1 MKNKRLKRTISK
13 LVKIAKVKPPV
24 RIANMTMKNRA
35 GDEARKEYTVKM
47 QKFNKAT
54 GVPVR
59 KKPKP
64 KR

>member
-1 MKNKRLKRTISK
+1 MENKRLKRTISK
-13 LVKIAKVKPPV
+13 LVKKTKPPV
-24 RIANMTMKNRA
+24 KTGNMKMKTPA
-35 GDEARKEYTVKM
+35 GAEARKEYGLKM

-59 KKPKP
+59 KRAKP

>member
-1 MKNKRLKRTISK
+1 MPLRSIKKPSKEIKAPVKTGNMK
-13 LVKIAKVKPPV
+13 
-24 RIANMTMKNRA
+24 MKTPA
-35 GDEARKEYTVKM
+35 GAEARKEYGLKM

-59 KKPKP
+59 KIAKP

>member
-1 MKNKRLKRTISK
+1 MDYNRIKPRKNRPAK
-13 LVKIAKVKPPV
+13 KIKPPV
-24 RIANMTMKNRA
+24 KTGNMKMKNRA

-47 QKFNKAT
+47 QKFNKTT
-54 GVPVR
+54 GVPVI

>member
-1 MKNKRLKRTISK
+1 MDYNRTKPRKNRPAK
-13 LVKIAKVKPPV
+13 KVKPPV
-24 RIANMTMKNRA
+24 RTANMTMKTPA
-35 GDEARKEYTVKM
+35 GAEARKEYGLKM

-59 KKPKP
+59 KRAKP

>member
-1 MKNKRLKRTISK
+1 MDYNRTKPIKNRPAK
-13 LVKIAKVKPPV
+13 KVKPPV
-24 RIANMTMKNRA
+24 RTANMTMKTSA
-35 GDEARKEYTVKM
+35 GAEARKEYTVKM

>member
-1 MKNKRLKRTISK
+1 MDYNRIKPRKNRPAK
-13 LVKIAKVKPPV
+13 KVKPPV
-24 RIANMTMKNRA
+24 RTANMKMKTPA
-35 GDEARKEYTVKM
+35 GVEARKDYTVKM

-59 KKPKP
+59 KRPKP

>member
-1 MKNKRLKRTISK
+1 MDYNRTKPRKNRPAK
-13 LVKIAKVKPPV
+13 KVKPPV
-24 RIANMTMKNRA
+24 RTANMTMKNRA

-47 QKFNKAT
+47 QKFNKTT

>member
-1 MKNKRLKRTISK
+1 MK
-13 LVKIAKVKPPV
+13 
-24 RIANMTMKNRA
+24 MKTPA
-35 GDEARKEYTVKM
+35 GAEARKEYTVKM

>member
-1 MKNKRLKRTISK
+1 MENKRLKKTISK
-13 LVKIAKVKPPV
+13 LVKKAKPPV
-24 RIANMTMKNRA
+24 RTGNMKMKTPA
-35 GDEARKEYTVKM
+35 GAEARKEYTVKM

-59 KKPKP
+59 KRSKP

>member
-1 MKNKRLKRTISK
+1 MDYNRIKPRKNRPAK
-13 LVKIAKVKPPV
+13 KIKPPV
-24 RIANMTMKNRA
+24 KTGNMKMKNRA